1 MFVACLTR
9 DQVVVVGRKAVRAHS
24 LNDGKIVWTLPL
36 PEGAF
41 PAGRGILADSRYL
54 LPVTSA
60 GILDIDLAR
69 GAVTAEHKSPREVP
83 PGNLIWHRGMVIS
96 QSPQVLEVFDERER
110 LIAEVDAALTADS
123 GNAAA
128 LVRKG
133 ELESAAGR
141 PAAAIAAFR
150 AAHSSAP
157 SPRTK
162 SRLISALLEGV
173 RRNLPNSEELSAEL
187 DRMIGP

>member
-1 MFVACLTR
+1 
-9 DQVVVVGRKAVRAHS
+9 
-24 LNDGKIVWTLPL
+24 
-36 PEGAF
+36 
-41 PAGRGILADSRYL
+41 
-54 LPVTSA
+54 
-60 GILDIDLAR
+60 
-69 GAVTAEHKSPREVP
+69 
-83 PGNLIWHRGMVIS
+83 MVIS

-110 LIAEVDAALTADS
+110 LMAEVDAALTADS
-123 GNAAA
+123 GNAVA

-133 ELESAAGR
+133 ELESAADR

-150 AAHSSAP
+150 AAHASAP